1 MDWMYNGKV
10 FDVEPIEYV
19 GFVYLIENIIT
30 GKKYIGK
37 KLFWQSK
44 TVTIRRKTKTVKRK
58 AKKIKIESD
67 WKMYWSSSID
77 LQRDVEA
84 LGEDKFNR
92 SIIHLCRSKGEMGY
106 LEAKEQFANAVL
118 EYPNLWYNRY
128 VGCRVNHTTIKNLIK
143 STS

>member
-1 MDWMYNGKV
+1 MYNGKV